1 MNSKLI
7 NDYVATM
14 EVQLSHMLSKK
25 VTVWIDVEEWKQGD
39 IGNIASIVSDTLGV
53 ALSDMIMKNRKID
66 VSEARQLCWLL
77 LQRKCGVSLSAIGKY
92 FGGRDHTT
100 ILHGIRH
107 IQDLLDA
114 GDESILRQYDKVQ
127 NALKNNF

>member
-77 LQRKCGVSLSAIGKY
+77 LQRKCALSLSAIGRY

-100 ILHGIRH
+100 ILYGIEH
-107 IQDLLDA
+107 IQNLLDA
-114 GDESILRQYDKVQ
+114 GDEVVTAKYEKIQ
-127 NALKNNF
+127 NALKNNS